1 MKKIAIISDSSIS
14 FTKEEAKKW
23 DVYILP
29 NVIIHN
35 DESYLD
41 QITITNKEINHL
53 LREKERITTSQANI
67 GTMTEMLK
75 KIQRKNYDHIIILT
89 IASVL
94 SGVYNGFVQASKF
107 VALENFTIIDTHSI
121 AGPVQQA
128 VRAIRQMNANGYNI
142 QEILDYLEFLFKNQV
157 SYLYPKSLDQIVASG
172 RVSKTASKIASFL
185 RIKPIVYLSKTGD
198 KIDRFGIAR
207 TDERAFDKII
217 EHFKKHKVTPEKY
230 DLFLLENENI
240 KQANTFKESLFK
252 KLGEFNSHIIKL
264 PAALSVHAGIG
275 AIAIQWCPKIP
286 R

>member
-107 VALENFTIIDTHSI
+107 VALENCTIIDTHSI

-240 KQANTFKESLFK
+240 EQANKFKERLFK
-252 KLGEFNSHIIKL
+252 KLGEFKYHMVKL
-264 PAALSVHAGIG
+264 PAALSVHAGMG
-275 AIAIQWCPKIP
+275 AITIQWCPKIP